1 MAQYLLVDY
10 PQWESLLNDKSLLLP
25 SIVLLLKRYEI
36 HEDIV
41 CSNRPKA
48 QCFRSKTTTES
59 KQETITITLKKKK
72 KYFKIY
78 VNRQSLG
85 FQNRMFVVSKN

>member
-1 MAQYLLVDY
+1 MQYLLVDY

-25 SIVLLLKRYEI
+25 SVVLLLKCYER
-36 HEDIV
+36 HKHLV

-59 KQETITITLKKKK
+59 REETIYCLEEEEKIFLNICKQTSHLA
-72 KYFKIY
+72 FKTEC
-78 VNRQSLG
+78 L
-85 FQNRMFVVSKN
+85 